1 MSGHV
6 RTSQGPQIHL
16 GPQGVNKTAEKRQA
30 PKAYSESLYNARYK
44 SRHLLSVDIDH
55 EMDGTN
61 TRHRGERIAWQTLV
75 DTIADQTKPKVH
87 PTITPGYYIKMC

>member
-1 MSGHV
+1 MSEPLKDPKYTLVPRGL
-6 RTSQGPQIHL
+6 T
-16 GPQGVNKTAEKRQA
+16 KRQKRDKH
-30 PKAYSESLYNARYK
+30 PKRIQKACNARYK

-61 TRHRGERIAWQTLV
+61 TRHRGERIAWQTPV